1 MFNRYM
7 SEDREAFE
15 DLYRPVEEERL
26 QEDII
31 ADSQTENKSEIPVD
45 AEIKKEVFEKTVK
58 ETVKETGGFLDLKRM
73 LKGINIGEIGLLP
86 LLLLAFLILDV
97 DNDEKLLIVALAIV
111 LGI

>member
-7 SEDREAFE
+7 SEDRAAFE
-15 DLYRPVEEERL
+15 DLYRPVEEGQV
-26 QEDII
+26 QEDFP
-31 ADSQTENKSEIPVD
+31 AQAEEERQAQIPVD
-45 AEIKKEVFEKTVK
+45 AEIKNDISQETVK
-58 ETVKETGGFLDLKRM
+58 QSVKETGGFLDLKRM
-73 LKGINIGEIGLLP
+73 LKGINIGELGLLP

>member
-15 DLYRPVEEERL
+15 DLYRPVEEENIPEEITTHN
-26 QEDII
+26 ED
-31 ADSQTENKSEIPVD
+31 AAQQPLAVGG
-45 AEIKKEVFEKTVK
+45 EIKNSSAERKNSSTAKT
-58 ETVKETGGFLDLKRM
+58 GSGFLDLKRL
-73 LKGINIGEIGLLP
+73 LKNFNIGDIGILP